1 MHNGGLAKA
10 KNSDTHDHGHQHR
23 HGMYKK
29 HGRSPGG
36 MGNVIFI
43 LATTRENQPNTLKIM
58 DTKNSPKEDPLLP
71 SYTTATSDDG
81 RSPPAEATPSDTA
94 TRQPCRFGH
103 RFHRVSSSIGRP
115 LNKAAN
121 IIGAEGWWPSTM
133 HRECS
138 KAARILYSFT
148 KLQNMPLPM
157 AAAPLHPTGLTKK
170 SIVTIPDEILR
181 NCAGLAIFNVLR
193 VGHMNGSLAGGSGV
207 VVARRADGTWSPP
220 SAFVVS
226 TLGAGFVFGIDVYE
240 CVCVLTTPQHVAA
253 FTRPRVSLGGDAS
266 VAVGP
271 VGSGAAVSAALS
283 ASAKP
288 MWSYMKSRGVWAGVQ
303 IQGTVMLSRADA
315 NAALYNQRGI
325 SPKTILTGDVAWPE
339 DAKPLFE
346 VLRELEATRRM
357 AHDGEKGQ
365 SGTEGQD
372 SAHDA
377 GRVEVPVE
385 KADAKEVV
393 EVHYESVLDEKERLR
408 KSGF

>member
-1 MHNGGLAKA
+1 
-10 KNSDTHDHGHQHR
+10 
-23 HGMYKK
+23 
-29 HGRSPGG
+29 
-36 MGNVIFI
+36 
-43 LATTRENQPNTLKIM
+43 M
-58 DTKNSPKEDPLLP
+58 DTKNSSKEDPLLP

-81 RSPPAEATPSDTA
+81 RPPSDATPSDTA
-94 TRQPCRFGH
+94 TPQPSRFGH

-148 KLQNMPLPM
+148 KLQNMPLPT

-207 VVARRADGTWSPP
+207 VVARRADGSWSPP

-226 TLGAGFVFGIDVYE
+226 TLGAGFVFGIDLYE
-240 CVCVLTTPQHVAA
+240 CVCVLTTPQQVAA

-283 ASAKP
+283 ASARP
-288 MWSYMKSRGVWAGVQ
+288 VWSYIKSRGVWAGVQ

-325 SPKTILTGDVAWPE
+325 SAKTILTGDVAWPE

-357 AHDGEKGQ
+357 APVGDDGEKGQ

-372 SAHDA
+372 GAEA
-377 GRVEVPVE
+377 GRVEVSVE
-385 KADAKEVV
+385 KTDAKEEV
-393 EVHYESVLDEKERLR
+393 EVHYESVLEEKERLR